1 MRPIQQN
8 RPARRVLAA
17 ALCLLLLAGGVPAQ
31 AASRETIQTLTR
43 QQQDL
48 RRERSGLEQS
58 LRELGQ
64 EEDQA
69 LSRKGLLEQKI
80 NVLSQEI
87 QVSQQRIDQLG
98 QEITEKEAELARA
111 QAEEANYD
119 ALLRQR
125 LRAME
130 ERGRVSY
137 WQVLFQVESFSDLL
151 DRMNVVAEVA
161 AYDRQVM
168 DGLTQARQTVAQ
180 AKTQL
185 ESDRQ
190 QKQAALNEQQDQRR
204 QLRTEQGE
212 VEALLGQIQ
221 RESGRYSRQIQ
232 ALEATEDQVAR
243 DLVQAEATYARQL
256 EAERQAEQARQEQA
270 RQAAER
276 ARQQAAAQS
285 RQAAAQSQ
293 QAARE
298 QAPSGGAAPG
308 QHSGL
313 SWPVPGYQRISSP
326 FGMRVH
332 PIGGQ
337 YSFHRGIDIPAPQ
350 GTPVIAAQGGVVV
363 LSRYQGSYGNY
374 VVLSHPDGMR
384 TLYAHLSSRSVSA
397 GEVVSQGET
406 VGLVGSTGNSTG
418 PHLHYETW
426 TGSSA
431 SSRVDPMNYY

>member
-1 MRPIQQN
+1 MRQLQQN
-8 RPARRVLAA
+8 QRVRCVLAA
-17 ALCLLLLAGGVPAQ
+17 GLCLLLLAGAVPTQ
-31 AASRETIQTLTR
+31 AAGWETIQALTR

-48 RRERSGLEQS
+48 RWERRGLEQA
-58 LRELGQ
+58 LEELGQ

-98 QEITEKEAELARA
+98 KEIIEKEAELAQA
-111 QAEEANYD
+111 QAEEAKYD

-137 WQVLFQVESFSDLL
+137 WQVLFQAESFSDLL
-151 DRMNVVAEVA
+151 DRTNVVAEVA

-168 DGLTQARQTVAQ
+168 DGLTQARQAVAQ
-180 AKTQL
+180 AKKQL
-185 ESDRQ
+185 ETDRQ

-204 QLRTEQGE
+204 QLRTERGA

-221 RESGRYSRQIQ
+221 RESGRYSQQIQ

-243 DLVQAEATYARQL
+243 ELVQAEATYARQL
-256 EAERQAEQARQEQA
+256 EAERQAEQVRQEQA
-270 RQAAER
+270 NRAAER
-276 ARQQAAAQS
+276 ARQ
-285 RQAAAQSQ
+285 QAAAQSQ

-298 QAPSGGAAPG
+298 QAPSGEAAPS

-332 PIGGQ
+332 PISGQ

-350 GTPVIAAQGGVVV
+350 GTPVVAAQGGVVV

-384 TLYAHLSSRSVSA
+384 TLYAHLSSRSVEA
-397 GEVVSQGET
+397 GAVVSQGET
-406 VGLVGSTGNSTG
+406 VGLMGSTGNSTG

-431 SSRVDPMNYY
+431 SSRVNPMNYY